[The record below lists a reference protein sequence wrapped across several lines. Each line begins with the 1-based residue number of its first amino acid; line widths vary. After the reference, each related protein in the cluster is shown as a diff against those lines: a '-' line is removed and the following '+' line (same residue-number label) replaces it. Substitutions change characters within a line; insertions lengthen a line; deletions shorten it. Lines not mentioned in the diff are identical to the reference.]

1 MAGNYNYGGNGGYRE
16 WIYKRFDEV
25 TGNLSAEYVAGVQEF
40 MTFANS
46 QPIVQS
52 NRGKFHC
59 PCSVCKNEKHMV
71 SGRRVSSHL
80 FSQGF
85 MPDYYVWYRHGE
97 ELNMDIGTSYT
108 DRTYLSENHEEVDY
122 VVEDPYVDMVNDA
135 FRYNV
140 GFDDN
145 YQQDGSYQNV
155 EEPVRNHSN
164 KFYDLLEGAQN
175 PLYDGCRE
183 GQSQLSLAAR
193 LMQNKAEYNMSEKL
207 VDSVCQMFTDF
218 LPEGNQA
225 TSSHY
230 QTEKLMR
237 NLGLPYHTIDVCVNN
252 YAAEWRYFQA
262 QNPQFAE
269 EPRNVYLG
277 LCTDGFNPFGMSRN
291 HSLWPVILTPYN
303 LPPGMCM
310 NTEYLFLTI
319 LNSGPNHPRGSL
331 DVFLQPL
338 IEELK
343 ELWSTGVDAYD
354 VSLNQ
359 NFNLKAVLMWTISDF
374 PAYSM
379 LSGWTTHGKLSCPIC
394 MESTKSFYLPN
405 GRKTC
410 WFDCHRRFLP
420 HGHPLRRN
428 KKDFLRG
435 KDASKEYPPDSLTG
449 EQVYYERLVG
459 VNPPRTKD
467 VGGNGHEKKMAGYG
481 KEHNWHKESILW
493 ELPYWKDLNLR
504 HNIDVMHTEKN
515 FLDNI
520 MNTLIGVKGKSKDN
534 IMSRLDVEKFC
545 SRPELHIDRKGK
557 APFPAYT
564 LTNEAKKSLLE
575 CVKNA
580 VKFPDGYSSDLATC
594 VDMENGKFSGMK
606 SHDCHVFME
615 RLLPFIFAELLDRN
629 VHLALSEKS
638 SPNSK
643 TEHSLNLMQLGEDIS
658 GVSDGASRPWEL
670 TAEECTLIFLQ
681 STDRDSRGN
690 PYGVGSLKDSIVN
703 GTRKHPGD
711 TSSFRSLQE
720 QLKEAQQKI
729 EEQAAR
735 EAQQKDKLD
744 NFSMVEKYLRQT
756 DPQFLNW
763 IANHS
768 AQETATAPL
777 STPQS
782 QNNQATSPS
791 PSGE

>member
-16 WIYKRFDEV
+16 WMYKRFDEV
-25 TGNLSAEYVAGVQEF
+25 TGNLSAEYVAGVEEF

-108 DRTYLSENHEEVDY
+108 DRTYQSENHEE
-122 VVEDPYVDMVNDA
+122 
-135 FRYNV
+135 
-140 GFDDN
+140 
-145 YQQDGSYQNV
+145 DGSYQNI

-225 TSSHY
+225 TGSHY

-237 NLGLPYHTIDVCVNN
+237 NLGLPYHTIDVCMNN
-252 YAAEWRYFQA
+252 CMLFWKETEKEDQCRFCGAQRWKPKDDRRRTKVPYSRMWYLPIGDRLKRMYQSHKTAAAMRWHAEHQSKEGEMNHPSDAAEWRYFQE
-262 QNPQFAE
+262 QNPEFAE

-277 LCTDGFNPFGMSRN
+277 LCTDGFNPFGISRN

-303 LPPGMCM
+303 LPQGMCM

-343 ELWSTGVDAYD
+343 ELWSTGVDAFD

-379 LSGWTTHGKLSCPIC
+379 LSGWTTHENCGFVVLDNCRIVDLFVMFSECWKCVPRDRQERYFLEFAKTHTWDPLITGTVQYHFEQIIGRRMKDMVSGVRTSRVQPTWIRKTIWETMCAYWDTAEAQEKSKTYSNARMSDRNGLGPHIHF
-394 MESTKSFYLPN
+394 SGPKSFQEIQDDMEEEL
-405 GRKTC
+405 GRPVSLGEVFIKT
-410 WFDCHRRFLP
+410 
-420 HGHPLRRN
+420 
-428 KKDFLRG
+428 
-435 KDASKEYPPDSLTG
+435 
-449 EQVYYERLVG
+449 
-459 VNPPRTKD
+459 
-467 VGGNGHEKKMAGYG
+467 
-481 KEHNWHKESILW
+481 
-493 ELPYWKDLNLR
+493 
-504 HNIDVMHTEKN
+504 HT
-515 FLDNI
+515 
-520 MNTLIGVKGKSKDN
+520 
-534 IMSRLDVEKFC
+534 R
-545 SRPELHIDRKGK
+545 
-557 APFPAYT
+557 
-564 LTNEAKKSLLE
+564 
-575 CVKNA
+575 
-580 VKFPDGYSSDLATC
+580 PDGTY
-594 VDMENGKFSGMK
+594 VDQK
-606 SHDCHVFME
+606 
-615 RLLPFIFAELLDRN
+615 AEKIAKTYEQNVLDR
-629 VHLALSEKS
+629 
-638 SPNSK
+638 
-643 TEHSLNLMQLGEDIS
+643 LNELEADTS
-658 GVSDGASRPWEL
+658 AVSDGASRPREL
-670 TAEECTLIFLQ
+670 TTEEYTTIFLQ
-681 STDRDSRGN
+681 STERDARGN
-690 PYGVGSLKDSIVN
+690 PYGIGSLKNTLVSGN
-703 GTRKHPGD
+703 RKYPGD
-711 TSSFRSLQE
+711 SSSFQALEE
-720 QLKEAQQKI
+720 QLKDAHRKI
-729 EEQAAR
+729 EEQVAYNERRESEVASR
-735 EAQQKDKLD
+735 EAEQARVAAEQKDKLEHL
-744 NFSMVEKYLRQT
+744 SLVEKYLRQT
-756 DPQFLNW
+756 DPQFLHFM
-763 IANHS
+763 ATHS
-768 AQETATAPL
+768 SSAGTTEPI
-777 STPQS
+777 PQ
-782 QNNQATSPS
+782 QDP
-791 PSGE
+791 